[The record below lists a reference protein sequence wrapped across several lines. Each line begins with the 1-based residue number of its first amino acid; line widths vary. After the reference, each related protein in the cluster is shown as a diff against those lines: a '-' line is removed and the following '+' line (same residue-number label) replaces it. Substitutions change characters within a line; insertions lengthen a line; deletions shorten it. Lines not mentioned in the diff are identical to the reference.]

1 MTHFHKL
8 SLFILA
14 ILLTSCNSS
23 AQEKNDYSAKIDSL
37 IVTNTPRPFNGV
49 VLLTKNG
56 KTLYTKTFGYKNFDT
71 KVPLTEDDQFEIMS
85 NTKQITSVLI
95 LKEVEKGKI
104 NLQDPIKKHLP
115 FLTKTWADSVTVHQL
130 LNHTHGIIDIEKPLL
145 FKPGSEFKY
154 GNLSNSLLGKIIE
167 NTTKKTYTQVAE
179 ELFKSL
185 KMKNTF
191 CYSKTNK
198 RKLVSG
204 HMNKSNNFKVV
215 ENSFIDSDNMAADGV
230 ITTAKDLTIW
240 NKYLHNGKILTPKSY
255 ALMITESVK
264 SQHDVF
270 GKEKMGYGYNIRIVE
285 ENEIKYFGH
294 TGLGDGFASLNIYI
308 PKSDISLIILENQM
322 AENSDL
328 YYYFETLIK
337 EIVLKSKSLNKNFR

>member
-1 MTHFHKL
+1 MTYFFKL
-8 SLFILA
+8 SLFIIA
-14 ILLTSCNSS
+14 ILFTSYNSS
-23 AQEKNDYSAKIDSL
+23 AQQKNDYSAKIDSL
-37 IVTNTPRPFNGV
+37 LNAKSPRPFNGV
-49 VLLTKNG
+49 ILLTQKG
-56 KTLYTKTFGYKNFDT
+56 KIKYSKTFGYKNFDT
-71 KVPLTEDDQFEIMS
+71 KVPLKKDDQFEIMS

-95 LKEVEKGKI
+95 LKEVENGKI
-104 NLQDPIKKHLP
+104 NLQDPIKKYLP
-115 FLTKTWADSVTVHQL
+115 ILNQSWADSVTVHQL
-130 LNHTHGIIDIEKPLL
+130 LNHTHGIVDIEKPLL

-167 NTTKKTYTQVAE
+167 NTTKKTYTEVADK
-179 ELFKSL
+179 LFKDL

-191 CYSKTNK
+191 CYSVTNK
-198 RKLVSG
+198 RNLVSG
-204 HMNKSNNFKVV
+204 HVNNDNNFKVV
-215 ENSFIDSDNMAADGV
+215 ENSFINDDNLAADGV

-240 NKYLHNGKILTPKSY
+240 NTFLHNGKILPQKYY

-285 ENEIKYFGH
+285 ENGIKYYGH

-308 PKSDISLIILENQM
+308 PKSDISLIVLENQM
-322 AENSDL
+322 AEKSDL

>member
-1 MTHFHKL
+1 MTLFFKL
-8 SLFILA
+8 SILIVAILFI
-14 ILLTSCNSS
+14 SCNSS
-23 AQEKNDYSAKIDSL
+23 THQKNDYSSKIDSL
-37 IVTNTPRPFNGV
+37 ISSENPRPFNGV
-49 VLLTKNG
+49 VLLTQNG
-56 KTLYTKTFGYKNFDT
+56 KVKYSKIFGYKNFDLKT
-71 KVPLTEDDQFEIMS
+71 PLKQDDQFEIMS

-104 NLQDPIKKHLP
+104 NLQEPIKKYLP
-115 FLTKTWADSVTVHQL
+115 FLTKSWADSVTVHQL
-130 LNHTHGIIDIEKPLL
+130 LNHTHGIVDIEKPLL

-167 NTTKKTYTQVAE
+167 NTTKKSYKEVAE

-185 KMKNTF
+185 NMKYTF
-191 CYSKTNK
+191 CYSKTDKKN
-198 RKLVSG
+198 LVSG
-204 HMNKSNNFKVV
+204 HMNKDNNFNVV
-215 ENSFIDSDNMAADGV
+215 KNSLIDDYNMAADGV

-240 NKYLHNGKILTPKSY
+240 NDALHNGKILTPKSY
-255 ALMITESVK
+255 TLMTTESTK

-270 GKEKMGYGYNIRIVE
+270 GKEKMSYGYNIRIIE

-328 YYYFETLIK
+328 YYYYETLIK
-337 EIVLKSKSLNKNFR
+337 NIVLKSKSLNKNSR